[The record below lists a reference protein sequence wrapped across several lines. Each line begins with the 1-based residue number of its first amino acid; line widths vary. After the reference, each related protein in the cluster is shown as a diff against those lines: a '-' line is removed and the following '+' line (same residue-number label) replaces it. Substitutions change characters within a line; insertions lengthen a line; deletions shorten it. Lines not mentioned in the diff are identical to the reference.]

1 MNRLKG
7 GFGHALGA
15 YLLWGLLPLYLRFV
29 RDVPPFEFVGWRILF
44 TVPICLI
51 AIAVMRQWPALRAV
65 LSSPRTLGVMLI
77 SALLIGNNWLIY
89 VLAIQHGHVYA
100 ASLGYYINP
109 LVNILAATVLLGEK
123 LSPLRWAA
131 VALACIGVGTLAFG
145 AFDTLG
151 ISLALA
157 ISFCGY
163 GLVRKLAP
171 VDALPG
177 LTVEALL
184 LALPAIGLVAW
195 QAQVHGGISL
205 GHSLSKDA
213 LIAFAGVITA
223 IPLLMFT
230 YAAKRMD
237 YSTIGFMQFIAPT
250 MVFLTGVFVFHEP
263 LKPVQLV
270 SFAFIWS
277 AAALFSWDLI
287 RHHTGS
293 APQAP
298 AD

>member
-1 MNRLKG
+1 MNRMKG
-7 GFGHALGA
+7 GFGHALSA

-29 RDVPPFEFVGWRILF
+29 HDVPPFEFVGWRILF

-51 AIAVMRQWPALRAV
+51 AIAVLRQWPALRAI
-65 LSSPRTLGVMLI
+65 LTAPRTLGILLV

-89 VLAIQHGHVYA
+89 ILAIQHGHIYA

-109 LVNILAATVLLGEK
+109 LVNILAATVLLGER
-123 LSPLRWAA
+123 LSRLRWAA
-131 VALACIGVGTLAFG
+131 VALACVGVAILAFG

-151 ISLALA
+151 ISMALA

-177 LTVEALL
+177 LTVESLVL
-184 LALPAIGLVAW
+184 SLPAIGLVMW
-195 QAQVHGGISL
+195 QAQVNGGISL
-205 GHSLSKDA
+205 GQSLGKDA
-213 LIAFAGVITA
+213 LIALAGVITA
-223 IPLLMFT
+223 VPLLMFT

-263 LKPVQLV
+263 LKQVQLV

-287 RHHTGS
+287 RNHTGS